1 MYPALFKLIIS
12 IGIIINWTSIPGH
25 ATINA
30 PDKNALKVKTLVL
43 SINPI
48 IKRTKPHPSLPKS

>member
-12 IGIIINWTSIPGH
+12 IGIIINWASIPGH

-30 PDKNALKVKTLVL
+30 PDKNALNVNTLVL
-43 SINPI
+43 SISPI

>member
-30 PDKNALKVKTLVL
+30 PDKNALKVKTLV
-43 SINPI
+43 
-48 IKRTKPHPSLPKS
+48 